1 MKQYVQTSGA
11 IGCDS
16 HAPLSHRIANMN
28 KLKWI
33 LLIIP
38 LLYVILIMGISVL
51 NLFKRSIIVDNHFS
65 MEYITMVLTEPVYL
79 KVLFLTFKTGLIVTF
94 STLILAY
101 PVAFL
106 SIRTKSKLVKS
117 LITSGVL
124 VPFWISMLVRIF
136 SWQIILQDQGIINKI
151 LLNLNIISEPIPL
164 VYNTVAVVISMTHI
178 LFPYMFLSLQ
188 SVMEGIN
195 PNLMSA
201 SQSMGAKPWKSFCSV
216 FLPLSVP
223 GILSGSLIV
232 FVLSIGFY
240 IAPALLG
247 GSSDLMMSNMIQT
260 NIGTTLNW
268 NLAAALS
275 VELFV
280 VTIVLMG
287 IAYMIAGKALF
298 ASKLRKGGI

>member
-1 MKQYVQTSGA
+1 MKQYIQTSGA

-16 HAPLSHRIANMN
+16 HAPLSHKIANIN

-38 LLYVILIMGISVL
+38 LLYVILIMGVSVL
-51 NLFKRSIIVDNHFS
+51 NLFKKSIIVDNHFS
-65 MEYITMVLTEPVYL
+65 MKYITMVLTEPVYL

-106 SIRTKSKLVKS
+106 SVRTKSKLAKS

-247 GSSDLMMSNMIQT
+247 GSSDLMMSNMIQI

-287 IAYMIAGKALF
+287 IAYMIAGKTLF
-298 ASKLRKGGI
+298 ASKLKKGGI